1 MILFLLLCLVAPA
14 AAQRFS
20 HRGFFET
27 RSFLYPQTVPN
38 DRAHFVGEALLRWE
52 ASYKL
57 TAGWQLN
64 GAFDGRTDTHH
75 QVERDFRL
83 DWQDRTLQQ
92 PALSARRF
100 SAAWHRGRFSAEFG
114 KQFIRWGKADILNP
128 TDRFAPRDYINV
140 ASNDFLGVLGA
151 RVIYEGDKDSL
162 DLVAVPRFTP
172 ARTPLLDQ
180 RWVAVPEPLSQVP
193 LHDLGARFP
202 GRAQFGV
209 RWNRTLPTVEY
220 ALVFFDGFHYLPLI
234 EARPVI
240 DPVAIEIQRYYPQL
254 RLYGGDIAV
263 PLRWFTVKAEAA
275 WFGSKT
281 STADEYCLYVIQLER
296 TAGEWFFI
304 GGYSGEAVTLRRNTL
319 DFAPDRGLAR
329 AFLGRAGYTIDPR
342 RSFAVETVVRQD
354 GDGLLVKGE
363 YSQQYGRHWRITASF
378 HWIAGELTDFL
389 GQYRR
394 NSFGLATL
402 RYSF

>member
-1 MILFLLLCLVAPA
+1 MIPLMVLLLAAPA

-20 HRGFFET
+20 HRGFLEA

-38 DRAHFVGEALLRWE
+38 DKAHYVGEALFRWE

-57 TAGWQLN
+57 PAGWQLN
-64 GAFDGRTDTHH
+64 GALDGRTDTHH

-83 DWQDRTLQQ
+83 DWQDRTIRQ
-92 PALSARRF
+92 PSLSARRF
-100 SAAWHRGRFSAEFG
+100 SVAWYRGRFSAEFG

-140 ASNDFLGVLGA
+140 ANNDFLGVLGA
-151 RVIYEGDKDSL
+151 RVGYQGSKDSV

-172 ARTPLLDQ
+172 ARTPLLYQ
-180 RWVAVPEPLSQVP
+180 RWVAIPDPLYQVP
-193 LHDLGARFP
+193 VRDLGARFP
-202 GRAQFGV
+202 GRTQFGV
-209 RWNRTLPTVEY
+209 RWSRTLSSVEY

-234 EARPVI
+234 DARPLP
-240 DPVAIEIQRYYPQL
+240 DPLAVEVQRYYPQL
-254 RLYGGDIAV
+254 RLYGGDAAV
-263 PLRWFTVKAEAA
+263 PLRWFTVKAEGA
-275 WFGSKT
+275 WFGSRT
-281 STADEYCLYVIQLER
+281 LTADEYFLYVVQLER

-304 GGYSGEAVTLRRNTL
+304 GGYSGEAVTQRRNTL

-329 AFLGRAGYTIDPR
+329 AYLGRAGYTIDPR
-342 RSFAVETVVRQD
+342 RNLAVEIAIRQN
-354 GDGLLVKGE
+354 GEGALVKGE
-363 YSQQYGRHWRITASF
+363 YSQQAGRHWRVTASF
-378 HWIAGELTDFL
+378 TWITGKLTDFL

-394 NSFGLATL
+394 NSFALIAL